1 METLKIIETLLQENN
16 GYIKTSE
23 LKQFDIT
30 RQSFYSLIKTF
41 NLVRVSKG
49 LYRDKDLWDD
59 ELFVLNQR
67 YSEAVFSHETAAYL
81 LNLSDREP
89 IQYSLTFK
97 AGKGSARINKAG
109 IKVYKVKDEL
119 YEIGL
124 TEMTSP
130 FGNKIQSYNP
140 ERTICDLVR
149 SRKNIE
155 IQEYQS
161 ILRTYL
167 ISKDRNLPEL
177 MHYAKLFSIDRVLKQ
192 TLEIL
197 L

>member
-1 METLKIIETLLQENN
+1 
-16 GYIKTSE
+16 
-23 LKQFDIT
+23 
-30 RQSFYSLIKTF
+30 
-41 NLVRVSKG
+41 
-49 LYRDKDLWDD
+49 
-59 ELFVLNQR
+59 
-67 YSEAVFSHETAAYL
+67 
-81 LNLSDREP
+81 
-89 IQYSLTFK
+89 LTFK

-130 FGNKIQSYNP
+130 FGNKIQSYNA